1 MRYRITA
8 PNRAYNGMS
17 AGVRFV
23 AGVGCTDSDW
33 LAGWFRERGYTV
45 EELKGSAEPE
55 AVETEEQPKKR
66 GRK

>member
-17 AGVRFV
+17 ASVRFA
-23 AGVGCTDSDW
+23 AGVGYTDSDW

-45 EELKGSAEPE
+45 EELKGSAKPAEP
-55 AVETEEQPKKR
+55 EEQPKKR